1 MRRRRTARCK
11 RTCSS
16 RCRSRADEDAEVAH
30 QGPVD
35 AESVR
40 LDQLKM
46 LGRPVDHRVVR
57 EDDRD
62 VCRRGQQVSERA
74 ERPTVEALDRF
85 ASRRGGPPVGRI
97 RRDPVNAPRSE
108 WKMSRIRHRES
119 ILGLHI
125 PQGVAAS
132 EDPPPAAIEPDRTE
146 SNGRRL
152 EEDAP
157 GAAEG
162 IQDRAGHRHPR
173 EVHER
178 ARELRVEGDREG
190 ERPMG
195 DLRRLEA
202 RAVHPVDHPAQEELL
217 ADEEAVVDGRLI
229 EVHPARAAEIG
240 PEGTFHRERIDVDAQ
255 ASRSDAEGPAV
266 EVGVLCERP
275 DSLEIAGGEF
285 LGYEVGQAEPMGRP
299 FDRSDR
305 IDPKD
310 LVIERGRP
318 DLDPLGCEGRQGL
331 GPREGRMLS
340 GQFDERPHVRPTV
353 APRMSL
359 PTTGILKSN
368 GPFGRAV
375 RIRPFVPNDIPA
387 VASIVREALRENYP
401 TSLYLDIHR
410 WWRDGF
416 LIADLDGH
424 PVGFLAAVISSDGQA
439 RILMFA
445 VSAGCRRRGF
455 GRQVMDAFVPR
466 CAIRGIRQIEL
477 EVRISNDEAIAFY
490 KRYGFEIAG
499 VLEKFYTDGEDGYK
513 MFKRL

>member
-1 MRRRRTARCK
+1 M
-11 RTCSS
+11 
-16 RCRSRADEDAEVAH
+16 DAE
-30 QGPVD
+30 G
-35 AESVR
+35 VR
-40 LDQLKM
+40 LDQREM
-46 LGRPVDHRVVR
+46 LGRQVDHGLVR

-62 VCRRGQQVSERA
+62 VRRGGQQVSERA
-74 ERPTVEALDRF
+74 ECPTVETLDRF
-85 ASRRGGPPVGRI
+85 TARRGGPPVGRI
-97 RRDPVNAPRSE
+97 RRDPVDAPRSQR
-108 WKMSRIRHRES
+108 KMPRIRHREA
-119 ILGLHI
+119 ILGVHI
-125 PQGVAAS
+125 PQGGAAA
-132 EDPPPAAIEPDRTE
+132 EDHPPVAIESDRTE

-202 RAVHPVDHPAQEELL
+202 RAVHPVDHTAQEEFL

-229 EVHPARAAEIG
+229 KVHPARAAEIG
-240 PEGTFHRERIDVDAQ
+240 PEGTFHRERIDVDAE
-255 ASRSDAEGPAV
+255 ASRSDAEGPTV
-266 EVGVLCERP
+266 EVDVLGERP
-275 DSLEIAGGEF
+275 DRLEIAGGEF
-285 LGYEVGQAEPMGRP
+285 LGHEVGQAEAMGRP

-318 DLDPLGCEGRQGL
+318 DLDPLGCKGRQGL
-331 GPREGRMLS
+331 RPREGRMFS

-416 LIADLDGH
+416 LIGDLDGH

-445 VSAGCRRRGF
+445 VSAGWRRRGF
-455 GRQVMDAFVPR
+455 GRQIMDAFVQR
-466 CAIRGIRQIEL
+466 CAMRGLRRIEL
-477 EVRISNDEAIAFY
+477 EVRISNEEAIRFY
-490 KRYGFEIAG
+490 KRYGFDIAA
-499 VLEKFYTDGEDGYK
+499 VLPKFYTDGEDGFK
-513 MFKRL
+513 MVKHF